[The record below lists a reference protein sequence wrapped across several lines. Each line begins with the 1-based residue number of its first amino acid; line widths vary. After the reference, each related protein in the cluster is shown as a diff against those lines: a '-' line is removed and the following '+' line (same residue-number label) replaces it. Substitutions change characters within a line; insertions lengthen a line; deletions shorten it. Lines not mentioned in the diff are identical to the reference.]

1 MRKFKSVLSVTL
13 ILSLLFGSFISVY
26 GEHASEGE
34 VPIVVAG
41 IGVLTLALYDIFTAP
56 SSARRYNASLY
67 GMNQLNN
74 LKYQQYPKLGPFIFG
89 KPRFSRASLVVDN
102 NQPPVY
108 SMYFNENLY
117 MVSPLFAVPDSYYF
131 EQLTFSRNALVRH
144 YNQTVASAPKQSEKH
159 RKSPTTALLW
169 SLGAT
174 LIPTAAGIGFAQ
186 NPPTGAAILAAIL
199 ISSGVIIGPS
209 TGHWY
214 AKQKKRAVV
223 TAGLRLGLGILTV
236 VLLSRISFG

>member
-1 MRKFKSVLSVTL
+1 MKKFKAVLGVTL
-13 ILSLLFGSFISVY
+13 ILSLLFGSFTSVY
-26 GEHASEGE
+26 GEHASGGE
-34 VPIVVAG
+34 VPVAVG
-41 IGVLTLALYDIFTAP
+41 AIGVLALALYDIFTAP

-74 LKYQQYPKLGPFIFG
+74 LKYKQYAKLGPFIFG
-89 KPRFSRASLVVDN
+89 KPRFSRASLVVHN

-117 MVSPLFAVPDSYYF
+117 MVPPLFAVPGSYYF
-131 EQLTFSRNALVRH
+131 EQLNFSRNALVRH

-174 LIPTAAGIGFAQ
+174 LIPIAAGIGFANQ
-186 NPPTGAAILAAIL
+186 DPATGAVIL
-199 ISSGVIIGPS
+199 ISSGVIISPS

-214 AKQKKRAVV
+214 AKQKKRALV

-236 VLLSRISFG
+236 VLLGCCT